1 MSAGN
6 FKQLVAN
13 KMLENLNRASQKQ
26 LNEAS
31 RLLME
36 SALVN
41 QCFVLNLQAMNQL
54 EIGFRAGI
62 APAELD
68 PAARKKYRSR
78 LRRHIEKK
86 AKKSIPDEL
95 TKGLYGDIIKARRL
109 TWGKT
114 VFFMG
119 ISFDSI
125 KKVIRRFHE
134 DFADK
139 QLNTSFDQEAFTGT
153 TQFDHGKDGPA
164 QGTFGVATFGVSTA
178 LDSGIDKKK
187 LLAITEQNLQALA
200 VKEFG
205 AQKGTAIA
213 RRLYNF
219 VASFEQV
226 VNPDGTISAG
236 ASLFVTALDKDGNL
250 SRAPFEK
257 KEQELILKALEMSVQ
272 QHLNAQQYLDFIGSS
287 TLKEKYSKVILD
299 KFVNNITENKDLQ
312 KIVKLDPKVLKASLK
327 SSAKTDGNKTKTVKS
342 KAGGKTPKGGKLATL
357 NPAGRGGRKQR
368 AQQSKVSLQTFL
380 AVLNSQLNKRVQKN
394 MGSPKLEN
402 QTGRFA
408 TSVRAIDIQST
419 ARGFPSVGYTYQRQP
434 YGVFESTS
442 GSRFASSDRD
452 PRRLIEQ
459 SIREIAAENQIGRL
473 FARRV

>member
-13 KMLENLNRASQKQ
+13 KMLENLNRASQKK
-26 LNEAS
+26 LNDAS

-41 QCFVLNLQAMNQL
+41 QCFVLNLQSMNQL

-62 APAELD
+62 APTELD

-119 ISFDSI
+119 VSFDTI
-125 KKVIRRFHE
+125 KKIIKAFNT
-134 DFADK
+134 DFAET
-139 QLNTSFDQEAFTGT
+139 QLKTSFDQDKFTGST
-153 TQFDHGKDGPA
+153 EFDHGKDGPA
-164 QGTFGVATFGVSTA
+164 QGTFGVATFGVATA

-187 LLAITEQNLQALA
+187 LLETTEQNLQALA

-226 VNPDGTISAG
+226 IGSDGKISAG
-236 ASLFVTALDKDGNL
+236 ATLFVTALDKDGNR
-250 SRAPFEK
+250 SRAPFER

-272 QHLNAQQYLDFIGSS
+272 QHL
-287 TLKEKYSKVILD
+287 
-299 KFVNNITENKDLQ
+299 
-312 KIVKLDPKVLKASLK
+312 
-327 SSAKTDGNKTKTVKS
+327 
-342 KAGGKTPKGGKLATL
+342 
-357 NPAGRGGRKQR
+357 
-368 AQQSKVSLQTFL
+368 
-380 AVLNSQLNKRVQKN
+380 
-394 MGSPKLEN
+394 
-402 QTGRFA
+402 
-408 TSVRAIDIQST
+408 
-419 ARGFPSVGYTYQRQP
+419 
-434 YGVFESTS
+434 
-442 GSRFASSDRD
+442 
-452 PRRLIEQ
+452 
-459 SIREIAAENQIGRL
+459 
-473 FARRV
+473 